1 MKNKDFQ
8 IILLKKKLKFGIVS
22 QIKNKKQNTIKIR
35 NKSSILI

>member
-22 QIKNKKQNTIKIR
+22 QIKNKKAKND
-35 NKSSILI
+35 